1 MSDSG
6 GVHLL
11 NEDDEYVEI
20 VFIDCSLPRHE
31 GEPSDL
37 PANAMV
43 VWLDGDSNGIKQI
56 ARFLL
61 TETGVDKIHLYCHV
75 SPGALVI
82 GSGLLNRSTL
92 IDYTAEL
99 SAIMVS
105 LKQDASVVIHGGNVA
120 EGKAGAAF
128 VSLLAVALGADII
141 T

>member
-6 GVHLL
+6 EVQFLD
-11 NEDDEYVEI
+11 EDDEYVEI
-20 VFIDCSLPRHE
+20 VFIDSSLPWHE
-31 GEPSDL
+31 DEPADL
-37 PANAMV
+37 PESAMV

-56 ARFLL
+56 ARFLV
-61 TETGVDKIHLYCHV
+61 TESGVDKIHLYCHV

-99 SAIMVS
+99 SVIMLS
-105 LKQDASVVIHGGNVA
+105 LKLDASVVIHGGDVS

-128 VSLLAVALGADII
+128 VSLLTVALGANII